1 MRVGGGAG
9 RACEGYRV
17 RVGVRVRVRVGGA
30 GGAHVVV
37 VHVLL
42 DLVELPSV
50 LLARGVS
57 LREHSGEH
65 GDEGTVKARA

>member
-1 MRVGGGAG
+1 MVQ
-9 RACEGYRV
+9 
-17 RVGVRVRVRVGGA
+17 

-65 GDEGTVKARA
+65 GDEGTVEARAWLGLGLGLVLGLG

>member
-1 MRVGGGAG
+1 MAQR
-9 RACEGYRV
+9 
-17 RVGVRVRVRVGGA
+17 
-30 GGAHVVV
+30 GAHVVV

-65 GDEGTVKARA
+65 GDEGTVKARTWLGLGLGLVLGLG